1 MVDSHCH
8 LDLMDDV
15 KRIAESCQ
23 LAMIGLFAVGT
34 TPKTYAKEKE
44 IWHHHSNIKVGLG
57 MHPQLIGS
65 GYDDIELFSML
76 AKESRYIGEVGLD
89 FSKEYLG
96 TKEAQILSFERVV
109 KSCETYG
116 NKVISVHALKSA
128 VTVLQII
135 EEYRQ
140 CKENIYILH
149 WFTGSLTEENTMN
162 IFKKNNEKK
171 TTQKLPMTGKVRKGF
186 RAYCA
191 VIAAATLV
199 CGMSVTAF
207 AASDPITVV
216 NNLSDF
222 IFGLIRA
229 IGLILLGFGIVQVGL
244 SLKSHD
250 PSQRANGF
258 LTLAGGII
266 ITFAKEILTLITG

>member
-8 LDLMDDV
+8 LDLMDDI

-34 TPKTYAKEKE
+34 TPKAYAKEKE
-44 IWHHHSNIKVGLG
+44 ICHHHSNIKVGLG

-128 VTVLQII
+128 ATVLQII

-149 WFTGSLTEENTMN
+149 WFTGSLTQLEKALNLGCYFSINPKMTKTKSGQEIIKFIPDNRILIETDAPFAFKYSDIN
-162 IFKKNNEKK
+162 QLKVLIEKTIYDISVIKNYDVRTAIEDTERRIF
-171 TTQKLPMTGKVRKGF
+171 L
-186 RAYCA
+186 
-191 VIAAATLV
+191 
-199 CGMSVTAF
+199 
-207 AASDPITVV
+207 
-216 NNLSDF
+216 
-222 IFGLIRA
+222 
-229 IGLILLGFGIVQVGL
+229 
-244 SLKSHD
+244 
-250 PSQRANGF
+250 
-258 LTLAGGII
+258 
-266 ITFAKEILTLITG
+266 